1 MFFVV
6 IDCFVWE
13 LNFVIGFALIDLFQ
27 SLINPSNQ
35 HIQSHIKY
43 RIIKAK
49 LTLPACRAV

>member
-1 MFFVV
+1 MVFVV
-6 IDCFVWE
+6 IVCFVWE
-13 LNFVIGFALIDLFQ
+13 LNFVIGFALDLFQ